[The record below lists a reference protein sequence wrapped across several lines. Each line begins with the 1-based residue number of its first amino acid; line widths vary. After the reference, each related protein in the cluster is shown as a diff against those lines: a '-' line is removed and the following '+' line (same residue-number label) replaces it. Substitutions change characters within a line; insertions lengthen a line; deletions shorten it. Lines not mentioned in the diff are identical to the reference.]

1 MSAMT
6 TAALTEIAVGGA
18 RSSIDGLD
26 AARQDLSASRTLA
39 ERAQAKA
46 DKQRSAAE
54 QQAAQLANAISLSQ
68 KTQSQLD
75 DRIDQNLAEAASL
88 ATLDDALSKEIA
100 AREAAIA
107 ERLRKSQE
115 EAAARAA
122 ANPGL
127 SGGGRA
133 LSSGRPAILP
143 AAGNLVTVH
152 GITVDASIANALAGL
167 IEAAASSGFA
177 LGGNGYRSADQQI
190 AVRQHQLRLEP
201 VRHLAEAGLAV
212 PPTGGPPRHVDARAR
227 SGHRLHLQRCAD
239 QLLRERL
246 LRLDAFQ
253 RPELRLPQ
261 PAGRG
266 LALVDERQLTPTASP
281 DRRPSELDADVGTG
295 AVAAA
300 RRPDRSLQARQ
311 TSGGMMPARISRA
324 KIRQPK
330 QMARTDSSVAA
341 TTTRPTSTAASPAAP
356 ASHAT
361 SAPTVSVAPMPW
373 AKRLGG
379 PGTQR
384 GSTSRRGTTT
394 RVTSRA
400 SGLSRGSGQD
410 AEHEAHGQRHEDERP
425 AGHEVG
431 RGLQHHAG
439 GHETGDDL
447 VDRVG
452 EPHHLGQGHGGQAR
466 QQILTR
472 QLGIWRCPVASA
484 AWRSP

>member
-1 MSAMT
+1 MAVEDGAGYHRFVMRSQHPRWRAPRAPRRRGASRRIAAAVGVLALLVAAVPASAGAAQDPGTQRAEVRRKQAERAAQLNTLKAKQGQIVNALNALDANLAAQQTLATRAARAEQQATAEAAAAREAEQAKEAQISTMEADARNVALNLYMGRTTSGLGALMPAGDVMSAMT

-18 RSSIDGLD
+18 RSSIDALD

-152 GITVDASIANALAGL
+152 GITVDASIADALAGL

-190 AVRQHQLRLEP
+190 AVRRNNCGSSQYDIWQKPASQCR
-201 VRHLAEAGLAV
+201 
-212 PPTGGPPRHVDARAR
+212 PPAARPGT
-227 SGHRLHLQRCAD
+227 SMH
-239 QLLRERL
+239 E
-246 LRLDAFQ
+246 
-253 RPELRLPQ
+253 
-261 PAGRG
+261 RG
-266 LALVDERQLTPTASP
+266 LAIDFTCNGALIGSYGSACYGWMRSNAPSFGFHN
-281 DRRPSELDADVGTG
+281 RPGEAWHW
-295 AVAAA
+295 
-300 RRPDRSLQARQ
+300 
-311 TSGGMMPARISRA
+311 
-324 KIRQPK
+324 
-330 QMARTDSSVAA
+330 
-341 TTTRPTSTAASPAAP
+341 STN
-356 ASHAT
+356 
-361 SAPTVSVAPMPW
+361 
-373 AKRLGG
+373 GN
-379 PGTQR
+379 
-384 GSTSRRGTTT
+384 
-394 RVTSRA
+394 
-400 SGLSRGSGQD
+400 
-410 AEHEAHGQRHEDERP
+410 
-425 AGHEVG
+425 
-431 RGLQHHAG
+431 
-439 GHETGDDL
+439 
-447 VDRVG
+447 
-452 EPHHLGQGHGGQAR
+452 
-466 QQILTR
+466 
-472 QLGIWRCPVASA
+472 
-484 AWRSP
+484 

>member
-1 MSAMT
+1 MEADARNVALNLYMGRTTSGLGALMPAGDVMSAMT

-18 RSSIDGLD
+18 RSSIDALD

-190 AVRQHQLRLEP
+190 AVRRNNCGSSQYDIWQKPASQCRPPAARPGTSMHEL
-201 VRHLAEAGLAV
+201 GLAIDF
-212 PPTGGPPRHVDARAR
+212 TCNGALIGSYGSACYGWMR
-227 SGHRLHLQRCAD
+227 SNAPSFGFHN
-239 QLLRERL
+239 
-246 LRLDAFQ
+246 
-253 RPELRLPQ
+253 RPGE
-261 PAGRG
+261 AWHW
-266 LALVDERQLTPTASP
+266 
-281 DRRPSELDADVGTG
+281 
-295 AVAAA
+295 
-300 RRPDRSLQARQ
+300 
-311 TSGGMMPARISRA
+311 
-324 KIRQPK
+324 
-330 QMARTDSSVAA
+330 
-341 TTTRPTSTAASPAAP
+341 STN
-356 ASHAT
+356 
-361 SAPTVSVAPMPW
+361 
-373 AKRLGG
+373 GN
-379 PGTQR
+379 
-384 GSTSRRGTTT
+384 
-394 RVTSRA
+394 
-400 SGLSRGSGQD
+400 
-410 AEHEAHGQRHEDERP
+410 
-425 AGHEVG
+425 
-431 RGLQHHAG
+431 
-439 GHETGDDL
+439 
-447 VDRVG
+447 
-452 EPHHLGQGHGGQAR
+452 
-466 QQILTR
+466 
-472 QLGIWRCPVASA
+472 
-484 AWRSP
+484 

>member
-1 MSAMT
+1 MAVADGARYHRFVMRSQHPRWRAPRAPRQRGASRRIAAAVGVLALLVAAVPASAGAAQDPGTQRAEVRRKQAERAAQLNTLKAKQGQIVNALNALDANLAAQQTLATRAARAEQQATAEAAAAREAEQAKEAQISTMEADARNVALNLYMGRTTSGLGALMPAGDVMSAMT

-18 RSSIDGLD
+18 RSSIDTLD

-54 QQAAQLANAISLSQ
+54 QQAARLANAISLSQ

-152 GITVDASIANALAGL
+152 GITVDASIADALAGL

-190 AVRQHQLRLEP
+190 SVRRNNCGSSQYDIWQKPASQCR
-201 VRHLAEAGLAV
+201 
-212 PPTGGPPRHVDARAR
+212 PPAARPGT
-227 SGHRLHLQRCAD
+227 SMH
-239 QLLRERL
+239 E
-246 LRLDAFQ
+246 
-253 RPELRLPQ
+253 
-261 PAGRG
+261 RG
-266 LALVDERQLTPTASP
+266 LAIDFTCNGALIGSYGSACYGWMRSNAPSFGFHN
-281 DRRPSELDADVGTG
+281 RPGEAWHW
-295 AVAAA
+295 
-300 RRPDRSLQARQ
+300 
-311 TSGGMMPARISRA
+311 
-324 KIRQPK
+324 
-330 QMARTDSSVAA
+330 
-341 TTTRPTSTAASPAAP
+341 STN
-356 ASHAT
+356 
-361 SAPTVSVAPMPW
+361 
-373 AKRLGG
+373 GN
-379 PGTQR
+379 
-384 GSTSRRGTTT
+384 
-394 RVTSRA
+394 
-400 SGLSRGSGQD
+400 
-410 AEHEAHGQRHEDERP
+410 
-425 AGHEVG
+425 
-431 RGLQHHAG
+431 
-439 GHETGDDL
+439 
-447 VDRVG
+447 
-452 EPHHLGQGHGGQAR
+452 
-466 QQILTR
+466 
-472 QLGIWRCPVASA
+472 
-484 AWRSP
+484 